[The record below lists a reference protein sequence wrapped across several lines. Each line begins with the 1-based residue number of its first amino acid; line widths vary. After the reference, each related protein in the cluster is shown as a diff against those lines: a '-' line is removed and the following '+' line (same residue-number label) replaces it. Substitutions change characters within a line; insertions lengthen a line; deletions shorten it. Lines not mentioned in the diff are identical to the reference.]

1 MRISTAA
8 SEDAVPAPIAGWDVR
23 TSMAFDVVCGGELWI
38 PGDPERLGVLFSL
51 VFLDL
56 YLLLL
61 LLTTVFNGGH
71 QVVQHFRVGDL
82 GAGSFTLW
90 RWTYG

>member
-1 MRISTAA
+1 M
-8 SEDAVPAPIAGWDVR
+8 PAPIAEWDVR
-23 TSMAFDVVCGGELWI
+23 TSMASDVVCGGELWI
-38 PGDPERLGVLFSL
+38 PGDPERLGILFSL

-56 YLLLL
+56 YLLL

-82 GAGSFTLW
+82 GASSFTL
-90 RWTYG
+90 